1 MLGKIIFVLA
11 RLAMLVVMLGVGVH
25 GGKYADRDSAN
36 DEENM
41 IGIGVVTGDIARV
54 RKGPSVTA
62 EFVAALRGG
71 QEVTVLSEENGFYQI
86 VIETED
92 GETVVEGYMKK
103 ELIRMIV
110 YFHKNSEL
118 K

>member
-1 MLGKIIFVLA
+1 
-11 RLAMLVVMLGVGVH
+11 MLVVMLGVGVH
-25 GGKYADRDSAN
+25 GGKYADRDSVN

-41 IGIGVVTGDIARV
+41 IGIGIGVVTGDIARV

-62 EFVAALRGG
+62 ENVAALRGG

-86 VIETED
+86 VIETEG
-92 GETVVEGYMKK
+92 GETVEGYMKK